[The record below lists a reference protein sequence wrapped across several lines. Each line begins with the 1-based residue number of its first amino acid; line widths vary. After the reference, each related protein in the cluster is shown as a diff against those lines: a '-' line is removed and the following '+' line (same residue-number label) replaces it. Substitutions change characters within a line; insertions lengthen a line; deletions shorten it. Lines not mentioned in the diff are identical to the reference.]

1 VEFVVSGERP
11 DEAYF
16 LEMNTRLQVEHPVTE
31 MVWGIDLVEQQLRI
45 AAGEPLAFTQADLM
59 PRGHAI
65 EARVYAEDPSTG
77 FLPTGGTIEVLSE
90 PMARQHVRVDSSLL
104 QGGVVGSDYDPML
117 AKVVAWGSHR
127 EDARRRLDAALAD
140 TTVLGVTTNIAFLR
154 ELLTHPDVVKGSLD
168 TGLIDRL
175 VASRP
180 TPAMPPEA
188 AVAAA
193 LATLDASAG
202 DGTWG
207 DRRGWRIGDPATI
220 NVRHLHPTGTTHD
233 THLRDAGNGEWD
245 AAVGDWARRVRVEHG
260 GHAVRLVV
268 DGVVSTWATS
278 ATAAG
283 VWVGNDGAAWHLA
296 YAPEHGSRRNATAAA
311 GLTIVS
317 PMPGTVVSIDVAV
330 GQRLDE
336 GQTIAV
342 VEAMKME
349 HTLRASQAS
358 VVREIKVSVGDRV
371 SLHQMLV
378 GLDAAD

>member
-1 VEFVVSGERP
+1 VSGERP

-45 AAGEPLAFTQADLM
+45 AAGEPLTVTQADLR

-77 FLPTGGTIEVLSE
+77 FLPTGGTIEMLSE
-90 PMARQHVRVDSSLL
+90 PVARQHVRVDSSLL

-117 AKVVAWGSHR
+117 AKVVAWGAHR
-127 EDARRRLDAALAD
+127 DDARRRLDAALAD

-154 ELLTHPDVVKGSLD
+154 ELLTHPDVVQGSLD

-188 AVAAA
+188 ALAAA

-220 NVRHLHPTGTTHD
+220 TVRHLHPTGNTHD
-233 THLRDAGNGEWD
+233 THLRNAGNGEWD

-260 GHAVRLVV
+260 VHAVRLVV
-268 DGVVSTWATS
+268 DGVASTWSVSATS
-278 ATAAG
+278 AG
-283 VWVGNDGAAWHLA
+283 VWVGSAGAAWHLA
-296 YAPEHGSRRNATAAA
+296 HAPEHGSRRNATAAA

-330 GQRLDE
+330 GQRVDE